1 MGMSHHVG
9 MQFCSVTIGEPLT
22 SGPILLG
29 SDDHIFAVC
38 GTKSGH
44 LIKAPLVFSQ
54 VRTPRTD
61 FERIEIRKGATPNLK
76 QLFLDEEFSSA
87 IVSIIPVR
95 GAWIITLQDGETY
108 RLEEGAAKK
117 IHETESAINSSGELI
132 VHKGEQLVAFG
143 TLEGQL
149 VIITP
154 TGEQR
159 AHLSIADSI
168 LTSPTYCPDTRRLL
182 VCTGEGKVHCFSI
195 VDELLPEPDWVYD
208 TGSGKPIEGSL
219 ASGRL
224 LGSKEVY
231 YVFGSSDKHLYCI
244 DQDGVLLWK
253 FPTEGRVL
261 SGVTIAD
268 INNDGVAEIIFGSCD
283 DRTYVLNAYGN
294 ELWNYETDFWVVA
307 QPQAMS
313 VTNPQNKEI
322 FIGSYDSNLYC
333 FAADADFVPSFFSGA
348 SGIVQQAASFETT
361 SSEALAGYFAR
372 ELFTVNSNGMIMGL
386 TRDDERRV
394 IAGITNKGELL
405 ALRFTSR

>member
-1 MGMSHHVG
+1 MSRHVA
-9 MQFCSVTIGEPLT
+9 MQFCSVSIGEPLT
-22 SGPILLG
+22 SGPIILG
-29 SDDHIFAVC
+29 SEDEIFAVC

-44 LIKAPLVFSQ
+44 LIKAPLVFSK

-61 FERIEIRKGATPNLK
+61 FERIEIRKGTTTSLK
-76 QLFLDEEFSSA
+76 QMFLDEEFSSA

-95 GAWIITLQDGETY
+95 EAWIITLQDGETY
-108 RLEEGAAKK
+108 RLEHGASKK
-117 IHETESAINSSGELI
+117 IHETRSAINSSGELI
-132 VHKGEQLVAFG
+132 VHKGEQLIAFG
-143 TLEGQL
+143 TLEGEL

-154 TGEQR
+154 EGEQR
-159 AHLSIADSI
+159 ALLKIADSI
-168 LTSPTYCPDTRRLL
+168 RTSPTYCSDTNRLL
-182 VCTGEGKVHCFSI
+182 IPTGEGKVHCFSI
-195 VDELLPEPDWVYD
+195 VDELLPEPDWVFD
-208 TGSGKPIEGSL
+208 TQSGKPIEGSL

-224 LGSKEVY
+224 LGTKEAY

-244 DQDGVLLWK
+244 DQDGVLVWK
-253 FPTEGRVL
+253 FVTEGRVL

-268 INNDGVAEIIFGSCD
+268 INNDGVAEIVFGSCD

-307 QPQAMS
+307 QPQALA
-313 VTNPQNKEI
+313 VNDPNNKEI

-348 SGIVQQAASFETT
+348 SGIVQQAATFETT

-386 TRDDERRV
+386 TRDEDKQV